1 MFFLHL
7 DLDQNQYFY
16 TEAPVLPQSRSG
28 HTTQLAPPFKGYIDL
43 LVTKKIEMIQFTND
57 IYEKVST
64 NITCPI
70 IISKHEILNF
80 RPNGMVTV
88 GT

>member
-28 HTTQLAPPFKGYIDL
+28 HTTQLAPPFKGYMDL
-43 LVTKKIEMIQFTND
+43 LVCFQKKL
-57 IYEKVST
+57 ST
-64 NITCPI
+64 FGNKDQNVHQLSFLGVWWQKLWP
-70 IISKHEILNF
+70 S
-80 RPNGMVTV
+80 
-88 GT
+88 